1 MSDNSTPEKE
11 MTSRQKNTRMLHI
24 QGLILMVI
32 LVIALYAS
40 VGLLVRTYIM
50 NYALST
56 GLFSSGRD
64 LLDVLNNEGM
74 MGALT
79 YDPMEGME
87 AFVTIYRVLS
97 ALGYIVAIGALAGAF
112 VMLFLMRKRVKMILD
127 DPTALEN
134 TINVSKAKYVWLG
147 FLLGGYGAHLFA
159 LGKKKKG
166 WIFLGLGL
174 IGFTIPIA
182 FLYTSGISFADA
194 YLAAF
199 IPKDSMGTIDL
210 EDYPYWI

>member
-1 MSDNSTPEKE
+1 MSDNTTREKE
-11 MTSRQKNTRMLHI
+11 LTSRQKNTRMLHI

-40 VGLLVRTYIM
+40 VGLLVRNYIM

-64 LLDVLNNEGM
+64 LLDVINSEGM

-147 FLLGGYGAHLFA
+147 FLLGGYGVHLFV
-159 LGKKKKG
+159 LGKKKKA

-174 IGFTIPIA
+174 LGFTIPIA

>member
-1 MSDNSTPEKE
+1 MSDNTTREKE
-11 MTSRQKNTRMLHI
+11 LTSRQKNTRILHI

-40 VGLLVRTYIM
+40 VGLLVRNYIM

-64 LLDVLNNEGM
+64 LLDVINSEGM

-159 LGKKKKG
+159 LGKKKKA

-174 IGFTIPIA
+174 LGFTIPIA